1 MKEIFVAL
9 AALAGFLS
17 SQEPKTAIL
26 FGVVLFAVC
35 AGKAREMGLWTNR

>member
-1 MKEIFVAL
+1 MKEIFIAS

-26 FGVVLFAVC
+26 FGAVLFAVC

>member
-17 SQEPKTAIL
+17 SLEPKTAFL
-26 FGVVLFAVC
+26 FGMVLFAVC